1 MIFYNESNHGYYFI
15 IKELAKEFEEINC
28 LGENTAKYKTSSVP
42 IKKEV
47 KGINKNGEQI
57 RKTISCKLLFI
68 ESAIFMVCS
77 LSNLVAETIYNINCK
92 YGHNNKK
99 CETFVIKFKDCKRCL
114 EYKNVKDHL
123 IPYECLCCN

>member
-1 MIFYNESNHGYYFI
+1 
-15 IKELAKEFEEINC
+15 
-28 LGENTAKYKTSSVP
+28 
-42 IKKEV
+42 
-47 KGINKNGEQI
+47 
-57 RKTISCKLLFI
+57 
-68 ESAIFMVCS
+68 MVCS

-114 EYKNVKDHL
+114 EYKSVKDHL